1 MRNSI
6 GNNITMT
13 IFGES
18 HGPCVGV
25 TLDGLPSGFK
35 IDIDF
40 LHEDMLKRKA
50 VGLISTQRH
59 EDDIPEI
66 VSGLFN
72 GYTTGTPLTILIKN
86 KDQHSK
92 DYEKIKGRLRPGHA
106 DYTAF
111 KRYKGYQDYR
121 GGGHFSGR
129 LTSCMVAAGSICKQI
144 LFAKGVLIGSH
155 LEQLYQLHDMPF
167 SEDIEELNQQIQKV
181 NTMKFAVLDPEME
194 KPMEEAALQA
204 QKEGDSIGGIL
215 ETAITGYPAG
225 IGDPIFGALESTLSQ
240 ILYAIPAVKGV
251 SFGLGFEFA
260 NLKGSQ
266 ANDPFYYDGNIK
278 TKTNHNAGING
289 GISNGM
295 PIRIHTC
302 VKPTASIYK
311 PQDSVDYTTK
321 ENVTLQIV
329 GRHDPCIIHRARI
342 VVDNMISF
350 GLLDA
355 WMSRAALAPFEG
367 EHYES

>member
-1 MRNSI
+1 MKNSI

-35 IDIDF
+35 IDLDF
-40 LHEDMLKRKA
+40 LYDDMEKRRA

-59 EDDIPEI
+59 EEDHPEI
-66 VSGLFN
+66 VSGFFN
-72 GYTTGTPLTILIKN
+72 GYTTGTPLTLLIAN

-111 KRYKGYQDYR
+111 ERYNGYQDYR
-121 GGGHFSGR
+121 GSGHFSGR
-129 LTSCMVAAGSICKQI
+129 LTACMVAAGNICKQI
-144 LFAKGVLIGSH
+144 LMAKGVQIGSH
-155 LEQLYQLHDMPF
+155 MEQLYNLKDIPF
-167 SEDIEELNQQIQKV
+167 SSDINVLNEQIQQV
-181 NTMKFAVLDPEME
+181 NQMKFAVLDAAME
-194 KPMEEAALQA
+194 EPMKEAALQA

-225 IGDPIFGALESTLSQ
+225 IGDPIFGALESTLTQ
-240 ILYAIPAVKGV
+240 ILYSIPAVKGV
-251 SFGLGFEFA
+251 SFGLGFGFA

-266 ANDPFYYDGNIK
+266 ANDPFYFDGQIR
-278 TKTNHNAGING
+278 TSTNNNAGING

-295 PIRIHTC
+295 PILIHTC
-302 VKPTASIYK
+302 VKPTSSIYK
-311 PQDSVDYTTK
+311 VQDSVDYSTK
-321 ENVTLQIV
+321 ENVKLQIV

-342 VVDNMISF
+342 VVDNMLSF

-355 WMSRAALAPFEG
+355 WMSKAALTPFEG
-367 EHYES
+367 EQYES

>member
-1 MRNSI
+1 MKNSI

-35 IDIDF
+35 IDLDF
-40 LHEDMLKRKA
+40 LYDDMEKRRA

-59 EDDIPEI
+59 EEDHPEI
-66 VSGLFN
+66 VSGFFN
-72 GYTTGTPLTILIKN
+72 GYTTGTPLTLLIAN

-111 KRYKGYQDYR
+111 ERYNGYQDYR

-129 LTSCMVAAGSICKQI
+129 LTACMVAAGNICKQI
-144 LFAKGVLIGSH
+144 LMAKGVQIGSH
-155 LEQLYQLHDMPF
+155 LEQLYNLKDIPF
-167 SEDIEELNQQIQKV
+167 SSDINVLNEQIQQV
-181 NTMKFAVLDPEME
+181 NQMKFAVLDAAME
-194 KPMEEAALQA
+194 EPMKEAALQA

-225 IGDPIFGALESTLSQ
+225 IGDPIFGALESTLTQ
-240 ILYAIPAVKGV
+240 ILYSIPAVKGV
-251 SFGLGFEFA
+251 SFGLGFGFA

-266 ANDPFYYDGNIK
+266 ANDPFYFDGQIR
-278 TKTNHNAGING
+278 TTTNNNAGING

-295 PIRIHTC
+295 PILIHTC
-302 VKPTASIYK
+302 VKPTSSIYK
-311 PQDSVDYTTK
+311 VQDSVDYATK
-321 ENVTLQIV
+321 QNVKLQIV

-342 VVDNMISF
+342 VVDNMLSF

-355 WMSRAALAPFEG
+355 WMTKAALAPFEG
-367 EHYES
+367 EQYES